1 MILKRL
7 KLVNYGGIY
16 NGIGRNE
23 IEIDFTKCKHRIV
36 LIKGDNGSGKSTI
49 ENALKPLPED
59 STAFIAGKDARK
71 EIEYIDETNGTIY
84 SIVFIHE
91 VSGTT
96 RKTKGFITKIVNG
109 IAKELNPSGNI
120 TNCKDIIYKDG
131 FRIYRTGDLSNL
143 IPQNSKKA
151 KYKNNFYN
159 YYLGLKHSKHKF
171 NI

>member
-59 STAFIAGKDARK
+59 STAFIAGKDARR
-71 EIEYIDETNGTIY
+71 EIEYIDETIGIEKLPSRLREIARIRLENRELSLKDLGQMLTP
-84 SIVFIHE
+84 VLGK
-91 VSGTT
+91 SGVNY
-96 RKTKGFITKIVNG
+96 RLKKIEQ
-109 IAKELNPSGNI
+109 IAVELMNKASEPSH
-120 TNCKDIIYKDG
+120 D
-131 FRIYRTGDLSNL
+131 
-143 IPQNSKKA
+143 
-151 KYKNNFYN
+151 
-159 YYLGLKHSKHKF
+159 
-171 NI
+171 